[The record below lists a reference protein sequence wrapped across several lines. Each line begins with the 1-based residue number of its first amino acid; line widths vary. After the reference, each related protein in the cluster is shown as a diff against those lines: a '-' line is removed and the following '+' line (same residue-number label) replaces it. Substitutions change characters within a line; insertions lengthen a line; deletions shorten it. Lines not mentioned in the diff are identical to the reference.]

1 MFRLLRYF
9 SATSLIS
16 IVLVTLI
23 LSGIYRKTTEQGLI
37 ELGESNH
44 VTLTRVFANGTWPQF
59 RAFADTASQLDD
71 EALQRAS
78 QIVHLKQQV
87 LAQMHGT
94 QVVRVK
100 IYDLAGRT
108 LFSTETGQIG
118 ADYSRNAGFLA
129 SKQGR
134 TLSEISHREKFSAFH
149 QEIVNRDLLSSYV
162 PLRRSV
168 DAPIEGVMEVYADV
182 TDLLAQVRRQQRLV
196 TLSVVIVLGVLYGI
210 LFLVVRRADGI
221 IKRSAADLRHAKDGA
236 ERSVNELSSY
246 LKAIDQHA
254 LVSVADAAGRFIQVN
269 DTFCRICG
277 YRRDELLGRDQ
288 RIVNSGVH
296 PDDFF
301 AGMWASVIQGE
312 IWRGE
317 ICNRARDGQLYWVDA
332 AIVPLKDADGQAV
345 RYISVMLDITQHKE
359 SQQHITHLAT
369 HDALTGLPNRTLLQD
384 RIQQVIAHDRRQRA
398 RTALLFIDLDQF
410 KTINDSLGHDMGDQL
425 LKEAASRLVSCVR
438 TEDTVARQGGD
449 EFIVLLPSIDLAQ
462 DAGVVAAKLLDTL
475 NQPFEINDKQM
486 HIGASIGIAVFPDD
500 GADVDSLMKNSDIA
514 MYHAKESGR
523 NIYQFFTESMNRQA
537 MERQSLGADLRHAL
551 ARGELLL
558 NYQPIV
564 DARSGELASME
575 VLLRWSHS
583 ERGMVPPAR
592 FIPLAEQTGLIV
604 PIGEWVLRT
613 ACAQLKSWQAQG
625 YAVPRLA
632 INISARQ
639 FRQQDFLEGVL
650 QILHETGVD
659 ARLIELEITEGV
671 LIDDAE
677 EVKVT
682 LNRLSEL
689 GVQIALDDFGT
700 GYSSLSYLKR
710 FPIDTLKI
718 DRSFV
723 MDIARD
729 RDDAAIVTAIIA
741 MAHSLGM
748 NVVAEGVEDAA
759 QLAFL
764 REKKCDYLQGYYFSR
779 PCAAED
785 MRDKLQA
792 TEACDSCS

>member
-16 IVLVTLI
+16 IALVTLI
-23 LSGIYRKTTEQGLI
+23 LSGIYRNTTEQGLI
-37 ELGESNH
+37 ELGESNN
-44 VTLTRVFANGTWPQF
+44 VTLTRVFANVTWPKF

-71 EALQRAS
+71 ETLRRAPQIAGLMQR
-78 QIVHLKQQV
+78 VR
-87 LAQMHGT
+87 AQMHGT
-94 QVVRVK
+94 QVVKVK

-129 SKQGR
+129 AKQGR
-134 TLSEISHREKFSAFH
+134 TVSEISHRDKFSAFH

-162 PLRRSV
+162 PLRRSA

-182 TDLLAQVRRQQRLV
+182 TDLLAQVKRQQRLV

-236 ERSVNELSSY
+236 EQSLNELSSY

-332 AIVPLKDADGQAV
+332 TIVPLKDADGQAV

-359 SQQHITHLAT
+359 SQQRITHLAT

-384 RIQQVIAHDRRQRA
+384 RIQQAIAHDRRQRA

-425 LKEAASRLVSCVR
+425 LKEAAARLVSCVR

-575 VLLRWSHS
+575 VLLRWSHP

-639 FRQQDFLEGVL
+639 FRQQDFLEGIL

-659 ARLIELEITEGV
+659 ASLIELEITEGV

-779 PCAAED
+779 PCTAED
-785 MRDKLQA
+785 MRDKLPVA
-792 TEACDSCS
+792 EVCDSCS